1 MIGVVCLSPAI
12 DVTYQV
18 NNPVL
23 GEVNRI
29 DSIAQ
34 RPGGKGLNVARVLKQ
49 LGANPVLYA
58 PLGGTS
64 GDWIRQELDKLEIQS
79 VITPIAATTRQA
91 ITIFSDQVTV
101 FNEPATDVT
110 DQELALLGES
120 VGHFQVLVVSGSI
133 PKSISPSAFTA
144 FLKSLDSKCD
154 QLVVDTSGEHL
165 LAASQVADYLKPN
178 LEELLAATGLIKD
191 AALEEIRKHGAKVI
205 LSMAQDGVALFGTR
219 ITTARAPMQ
228 IGNPTGAGDALV
240 AGFSSVLATTGPDL
254 DSEIAALRFGCALS
268 AASVRSPIAGE
279 FDDQDLSDLLNQIEV
294 T

>member
-1 MIGVVCLSPAI
+1 VIGVVCLSPAI

-18 NNPVL
+18 NNPVM

-29 DSIAQ
+29 DSIAR
-34 RPGGKGLNVARVLKQ
+34 RPGGKGLNVARILKQ

-64 GDWIRQELDKLEIQS
+64 GDWISQELDKLEIQS
-79 VITPIAATTRQA
+79 VITPIAAITRQA
-91 ITIFSDQVTV
+91 IAILSDQVTV
-101 FNEPATDVT
+101 FNEPATAVT

-120 VGHFQVLVVSGSI
+120 VGRFQVLVVSGSI
-133 PKSISPSAFTA
+133 PKSISPPAFAA
-144 FLKSLDSKCD
+144 FLRRLGKNCD

-165 LAASQVADYLKPN
+165 IAASQVADYLKPN
-178 LEELLAATGLIKD
+178 LEELLAATGLTKD

-205 LSMAQDGVALFGTR
+205 LSMAQDGVALYGTQT
-219 ITTARAPMQ
+219 TTARAPMQ

-240 AGFSSVLATTGPDL
+240 AGFSSVLATTGPDP

-279 FDDQDLSDLLNQIEV
+279 FDDQDLSELLNQIEV

>member
-1 MIGVVCLSPAI
+1 VIGVVCLSPAI

-29 DSIAQ
+29 DSIAR
-34 RPGGKGLNVARVLKQ
+34 RPGGKGLNVARILKQ

-79 VITPIAATTRQA
+79 VTTPIATTTRQA
-91 ITIFSDQVTV
+91 ITIFSEQVTV

-110 DQELALLGES
+110 GQELALLGES
-120 VGHFQVLVVSGSI
+120 VGHFQVIVVSGSI
-133 PKSISPSAFTA
+133 PKSITPPAFTA
-144 FLKSLDSKCD
+144 FLQSLGSKCD
-154 QLVVDTSGEHL
+154 QLVVDTSGEYL
-165 LAASQVADYLKPN
+165 LAASQVAHYLKPN
-178 LEELLAATGLIKD
+178 LEELLAATGLTKD
-191 AALEEIRKHGAKVI
+191 TALE
-205 LSMAQDGVALFGTR
+205 
-219 ITTARAPMQ
+219 Q

-240 AGFSSVLATTGPDL
+240 AGFSSVLAGTAPDS
-254 DSEIAALRFGCALS
+254 DSESAALRFGCALS

-279 FDDQDLSDLLNQIEV
+279 FDNQDLSELLNQIEV

>member
-29 DSIAQ
+29 DSIAR
-34 RPGGKGLNVARVLKQ
+34 RPGGKGLNVARILKQ

-58 PLGGTS
+58 PLGGDS
-64 GDWIRQELDKLEIQS
+64 GEWIKQELEKLEIQS

-91 ITIFSDQVTV
+91 ITIFSDEVTV
-101 FNEPATDVT
+101 FNEPASEVREE
-110 DQELALLGES
+110 ELAFLAES
-120 VGHFQVLVVSGSI
+120 VGRFQVLVVSGSI
-133 PKSISPSAFTA
+133 PKSISPPAFTA
-144 FLKSLDSKCD
+144 FLQNLDSKCD

-165 LAASQVADYLKPN
+165 IAASQVADYLKPN
-178 LEELLAATGLIKD
+178 LEELLAATGLTKD
-191 AALEEIRKHGAKVI
+191 EALEEIRKHGAKVI
-205 LSMAQDGVALFGTR
+205 LSLAEDGVALYGAQ
-219 ITTARAPMQ
+219 TTVVRAPLQ

-240 AGFSSVLATTGPDL
+240 AGFSSVLATTGQDP

>member
-29 DSIAQ
+29 DSIAR
-34 RPGGKGLNVARVLKQ
+34 RPGGKGLNVARILKQ

-58 PLGGTS
+58 PLGGDS
-64 GDWIRQELDKLEIQS
+64 GEWIKQELEKLEIQS

-91 ITIFSDQVTV
+91 ITIFSDEVTV
-101 FNEPATDVT
+101 FNEPASEVREE
-110 DQELALLGES
+110 ELAFLAES
-120 VGHFQVLVVSGSI
+120 VGRFQVLVVSGSI
-133 PKSISPSAFTA
+133 PKSISASAFTA
-144 FLKSLDSKCD
+144 FLQRLGKNCD

-165 LAASQVADYLKPN
+165 IAASQVADYLKPN
-178 LEELLAATGLIKD
+178 LEELLAATGLTKD
-191 AALEEIRKHGAKVI
+191 EALEEIRKHGAKVI
-205 LSMAQDGVALFGTR
+205 LSLAEDGVSLYGAQ
-219 ITTARAPMQ
+219 TTVVRAPLQ
-228 IGNPTGAGDALV
+228 TGNPTGAGDALV
-240 AGFSSVLATTGPDL
+240 AGFSSVLATTRQDP

-279 FDDQDLSDLLNQIEV
+279 FDDQGLSDLLNQIEV

>member
-29 DSIAQ
+29 DSIAR
-34 RPGGKGLNVARVLKQ
+34 RPGGKGLNVARILKQ

-79 VITPIAATTRQA
+79 LITPIAATTRQA
-91 ITIFSDQVTV
+91 ITIFSDEVTV

-110 DQELALLGES
+110 YHELDLLGES

-133 PKSISPSAFTA
+133 PKSISPSAFAA
-144 FLKSLDSKCD
+144 FLRGLDSRCD

-165 LAASQVADYLKPN
+165 IAASQVADYLKPN
-178 LEELLAATGLIKD
+178 LEELLAATGLTKES
-191 AALEEIRKHGAKVI
+191 ALEEIGKHGAKVI
-205 LSMAQDGVALFGTR
+205 LSMAEDGVALHGTQ
-219 ITTARAPMQ
+219 TTIARAPMQ
-228 IGNPTGAGDALV
+228 TGNPTGAGDALV
-240 AGFSSVLATTGPDL
+240 AGFSSVLATTGQDP

-279 FDDQDLSDLLNQIEV
+279 FGDQELSDLLNQIEV

>member
-29 DSIAQ
+29 DSIAR
-34 RPGGKGLNVARVLKQ
+34 RPGGKGLNVARILKQ

-58 PLGGTS
+58 PLGGDS
-64 GDWIRQELDKLEIQS
+64 GDWIRQELEKLEIQS

-91 ITIFSDQVTV
+91 ITIFSDEVTV
-101 FNEPATDVT
+101 FNEPASEVT
-110 DQELALLGES
+110 DRELDLLGES

-133 PKSISPSAFTA
+133 PKSISPSAFAA
-144 FLKSLDSKCD
+144 FLRGLDSRCD

-165 LAASQVADYLKPN
+165 IAASQVADYLKPN
-178 LEELLAATGLIKD
+178 LEELLAATGLTKES
-191 AALEEIRKHGAKVI
+191 ALEEIGKHGAKVI
-205 LSMAQDGVALFGTR
+205 LSMAEDGVALHGTQ
-219 ITTARAPMQ
+219 TTIARAPMQ
-228 IGNPTGAGDALV
+228 TGNPTGAGDALV
-240 AGFSSVLATTGPDL
+240 AGFSSVLATTGPHP

>member
-1 MIGVVCLSPAI
+1 VIGVVCLSPAI

-29 DSIAQ
+29 DSIAR
-34 RPGGKGLNVARVLKQ
+34 RPGGKGLNVARILKQ

-58 PLGGTS
+58 PLGGDS
-64 GDWIRQELDKLEIQS
+64 GEWIKQELEKLEIQS

-91 ITIFSDQVTV
+91 ITIFSDEVTV
-101 FNEPATDVT
+101 FNEPASEVREE
-110 DQELALLGES
+110 ELAFLAES
-120 VGHFQVLVVSGSI
+120 VGRFQVLVVSGSI
-133 PKSISPSAFTA
+133 PKSISPPAFTA
-144 FLKSLDSKCD
+144 FLQRLGKNCD
-154 QLVVDTSGEHL
+154 QLVVDPSGQHL
-165 LAASQVADYLKPN
+165 IAASQVADYLKPN
-178 LEELLAATGLIKD
+178 LEELLAATGLTKD

-205 LSMAQDGVALFGTR
+205 LSLAEDGVALYGAQTS
-219 ITTARAPMQ
+219 TARAPMQ
-228 IGNPTGAGDALV
+228 TGNPTGAGDALV
-240 AGFSSVLATTGPDL
+240 AGFSSVLATTGQDP

>member
-1 MIGVVCLSPAI
+1 VIGVVCLSPAI

-29 DSIAQ
+29 DSIAR
-34 RPGGKGLNVARVLKQ
+34 RPGGKGLNVARILKQ
-49 LGANPVLYA
+49 LGANPVLCA
-58 PLGGTS
+58 PLGGDS
-64 GDWIRQELDKLEIQS
+64 GDWIRQELEKLEIQS

-91 ITIFSDQVTV
+91 ITIFSDEVTV
-101 FNEPATDVT
+101 FNEPASEVT
-110 DQELALLGES
+110 DRELDLLGES

-133 PKSISPSAFTA
+133 PKSISPSAFAA
-144 FLKSLDSKCD
+144 FLQRLGQNCD

-165 LAASQVADYLKPN
+165 IAASQVADYLKPN
-178 LEELLAATGLIKD
+178 LEELLAATGLTKES
-191 AALEEIRKHGAKVI
+191 ALEEIGKHGAKVI
-205 LSMAQDGVALFGTR
+205 LSMAEDGVALHGTQ
-219 ITTARAPMQ
+219 TTIARAPMQ
-228 IGNPTGAGDALV
+228 TGNPTGAGDALV
-240 AGFSSVLATTGPDL
+240 AGFSSVLATTGQDP

>member
-29 DSIAQ
+29 GSIAR
-34 RPGGKGLNVARVLKQ
+34 RPGGKGLNVARILKQ
-49 LGANPVLYA
+49 LGATPVLYV

-79 VITPIAATTRQA
+79 VTTPIATTTRQA
-91 ITIFSDQVTV
+91 ITIFSEQVTV

-110 DQELALLGES
+110 GQELALLGES
-120 VGHFQVLVVSGSI
+120 VGHFQVIVVSGSI
-133 PKSISPSAFTA
+133 PKSITPPAFTA
-144 FLKSLDSKCD
+144 FLQSLGSKCD
-154 QLVVDTSGEHL
+154 QLVVDTSGEYL
-165 LAASQVADYLKPN
+165 LAASQVAQYLKPN
-178 LEELLAATGLIKD
+178 LEELLAATGLTKD

-205 LSMAQDGVALFGTR
+205 LSMGRDGIALYGAQT
-219 ITTARAPMQ
+219 TTARAPIQ

-240 AGFSSVLATTGPDL
+240 AGFSSVLAGTAPDS
-254 DSEIAALRFGCALS
+254 DSESAALRFGCALS

-279 FDDQDLSDLLNQIEV
+279 FDNQDLSELLNQIEV

>member
-29 DSIAQ
+29 DSIAR
-34 RPGGKGLNVARVLKQ
+34 RPGGKGLNVARILKQ

-58 PLGGTS
+58 PLGGDS
-64 GDWIRQELDKLEIQS
+64 GEWIKQELEKLEIQS

-91 ITIFSDQVTV
+91 ITIFSDEVTV
-101 FNEPATDVT
+101 FNEPASEVREE
-110 DQELALLGES
+110 ELAFLAES
-120 VGHFQVLVVSGSI
+120 VGRFQVLVVSGSI
-133 PKSISPSAFTA
+133 PKSISPPAFTA
-144 FLKSLDSKCD
+144 FLQRLGKNCD

-165 LAASQVADYLKPN
+165 IAASQVADYLKPN
-178 LEELLAATGLIKD
+178 LEELLAATGLTKD
-191 AALEEIRKHGAKVI
+191 EALEEIRKHGAKVI
-205 LSMAQDGVALFGTR
+205 LSLAEDGVALYGAQ
-219 ITTARAPMQ
+219 TTVVRAPLQ

-240 AGFSSVLATTGPDL
+240 AGFSSVLATTGQDP

>member
-29 DSIAQ
+29 DSIAR
-34 RPGGKGLNVARVLKQ
+34 RPGGKGLNVARILKQ

-58 PLGGTS
+58 PLGGDS
-64 GDWIRQELDKLEIQS
+64 GEWIKQELEKLEIQS
-79 VITPIAATTRQA
+79 LITPIAATTRQA
-91 ITIFSDQVTV
+91 ITIFSDEVTV

-110 DQELALLGES
+110 YHELDLLGES

-133 PKSISPSAFTA
+133 PKSISPSAFAA
-144 FLKSLDSKCD
+144 FLRGLDSRCD

-165 LAASQVADYLKPN
+165 IAASQVADYLKPN
-178 LEELLAATGLIKD
+178 LEELLSATGLTKD

-205 LSMAQDGVALFGTR
+205 LSLAEDGVALFGAQTA
-219 ITTARAPMQ
+219 TARAPMQ
-228 IGNPTGAGDALV
+228 TGNPTGAGDALV
-240 AGFSSVLATTGPDL
+240 AGFSSVIATTGQDP

>member
-1 MIGVVCLSPAI
+1 VIGVVCLSPAI

-29 DSIAQ
+29 DSIAR
-34 RPGGKGLNVARVLKQ
+34 RPGGKGLNVARILKQ

-79 VITPIAATTRQA
+79 VTTPIATTTRQA
-91 ITIFSDQVTV
+91 ITIFSEQVTV

-110 DQELALLGES
+110 GQELALLGES
-120 VGHFQVLVVSGSI
+120 VGHFQVIVVSGSI
-133 PKSISPSAFTA
+133 PKSITPPAFTA
-144 FLKSLDSKCD
+144 FLQSLGSKCD
-154 QLVVDTSGEHL
+154 QLVVDTSGEYL
-165 LAASQVADYLKPN
+165 LAASQVAQYLKPN
-178 LEELLAATGLIKD
+178 LEELLAATGLTKD

-205 LSMAQDGVALFGTR
+205 LSMGRDGIALYGAQT
-219 ITTARAPMQ
+219 TTARAPIQ

-240 AGFSSVLATTGPDL
+240 AGFSSVLAGTAPDS
-254 DSEIAALRFGCALS
+254 DSESAALRFGCALS

-279 FDDQDLSDLLNQIEV
+279 FDNQDLSELLNQIEV

>member
-29 DSIAQ
+29 DSIAR
-34 RPGGKGLNVARVLKQ
+34 RPGGKGLNVARILKQ

-58 PLGGTS
+58 PLGGDS
-64 GDWIRQELDKLEIQS
+64 GEWIKQELEKLEIQS

-91 ITIFSDQVTV
+91 ITIFSDEVTV
-101 FNEPATDVT
+101 FNEPASEVT
-110 DQELALLGES
+110 DRELDLLGES

-133 PKSISPSAFTA
+133 PKSISPSAFAA
-144 FLKSLDSKCD
+144 FLRGLDSRCD

-165 LAASQVADYLKPN
+165 IAASQVADYLKPN
-178 LEELLAATGLIKD
+178 LEELLAATGLTKES
-191 AALEEIRKHGAKVI
+191 ALEEIGKHGAKVI
-205 LSMAQDGVALFGTR
+205 LSMAEDGVALHGTQ
-219 ITTARAPMQ
+219 TTIARAPMQ
-228 IGNPTGAGDALV
+228 TGNPTGAGDALV
-240 AGFSSVLATTGPDL
+240 AGFSSVLATTGQDP

>member
-29 DSIAQ
+29 DSIAR
-34 RPGGKGLNVARVLKQ
+34 RPGGKGLNVARILKQ
-49 LGANPVLYA
+49 LGANPVLYS
-58 PLGGTS
+58 PLGGDS
-64 GDWIRQELDKLEIQS
+64 GEWIKQELEKLEIQS
-79 VITPIAATTRQA
+79 LITPIAATTRQA
-91 ITIFSDQVTV
+91 ITIFSDEVTV

-110 DQELALLGES
+110 YHELDLLGES

-133 PKSISPSAFTA
+133 PKSISPSAFAA
-144 FLKSLDSKCD
+144 FLRGLDSRCD

-165 LAASQVADYLKPN
+165 IAASQVADYLKPN
-178 LEELLAATGLIKD
+178 LEELLAATGLTKES
-191 AALEEIRKHGAKVI
+191 ALEEIGKHGAKVI
-205 LSMAQDGVALFGTR
+205 LSMAEDGVALHGTQ
-219 ITTARAPMQ
+219 TTIARAPMQ
-228 IGNPTGAGDALV
+228 TGNPTGAGDALV
-240 AGFSSVLATTGPDL
+240 AGFSSVLATTGPHL